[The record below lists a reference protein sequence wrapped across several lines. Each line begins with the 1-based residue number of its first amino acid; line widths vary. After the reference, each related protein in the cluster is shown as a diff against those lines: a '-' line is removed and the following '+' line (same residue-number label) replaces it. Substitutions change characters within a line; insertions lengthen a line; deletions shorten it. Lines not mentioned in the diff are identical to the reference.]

1 MNSVGP
7 STSPATSAA
16 PAAPVVAPVNGAV
29 AVASAPAVTAER
41 RDPRGDGGGP
51 DARRAFEAVAKQ
63 IEDYVRQSG
72 RSLQFQVDEGS
83 GRIVVSVRDAATGEL
98 IRQIPDEALLALARR
113 FADGESGPGL
123 LVDEAT

>member
-1 MNSVGP
+1 MNSVGS
-7 STSPATSAA
+7 STSPPTIAA

-29 AVASAPAVTAER
+29 AVASAPAVTAGR
-41 RDPRGDGGGP
+41 REARGDGAASGTQ
-51 DARRAFEAVAKQ
+51 RAFEAVAQQ

-98 IRQIPDEALLALARR
+98 IRQIPDEALLALAQR
-113 FADGESGPGL
+113 FADGDVGPGL
-123 LVDEAT
+123 LVDDAG